1 MRTPVAFKRFELY
14 SALQT
19 IVKKKMCI
27 KENTSFLFHNYVQN
41 CQRYS
46 FMYARAFKNYYIK
59 MIWWLSSNASYNR
72 SKYHF
77 TFKMAILVWWVI
89 TKWCMITT
97 DPISM
102 QDDQSKIKTAVP
114 RILDVL

>member
-59 MIWWLSSNASYNR
+59 M
-72 SKYHF
+72 
-77 TFKMAILVWWVI
+77 M
-89 TKWCMITT
+89 
-97 DPISM
+97 
-102 QDDQSKIKTAVP
+102 
-114 RILDVL
+114 